1 MKSRRFFMDKVWV
14 SLAFVAVVVAIVP
27 LASILYYVTVR
38 GLPAVNLHFFNMLP
52 PTPEP
57 GAVGG
62 LGNAIQGTL
71 ILVGLAACIGLPFGL
86 LSGIYVSEYGRNFY
100 GQTVRFLG
108 DVLVGN
114 PSIVVG
120 ILGFTL
126 LVLPFHGFSV
136 QAGAV
141 ALGVIMIPIVSIT
154 TAEALMLVPNS
165 IREASAALGIR
176 KWRTSLLV
184 VANAKSGVATGV
196 LLATAR
202 VMGETAPLIL
212 TAGISTLWYSGPSAP
227 IASLTYYIFYFG
239 TSAFPNWVSLAWG
252 AAFLLIIMII
262 GINLAVRLLTKGRR
276 TYA

>member
-1 MKSRRFFMDKVWV
+1 MDKVWISFASV
-14 SLAFVAVVVAIVP
+14 SIIIAIIP

-38 GLPAVNLHFFNMLP
+38 GAPAINLDFFTRLP

-62 LGNAIQGTL
+62 LGDAIQGTL

-86 LSGIYVSEYGRNFY
+86 LSGIYLSEYGRTFF
-100 GQTVRFLG
+100 GQSMRFLG
-108 DVLVGN
+108 DVLIGN

-126 LVLPFHGFSV
+126 LVLPFHGFSTM
-136 QAGAV
+136 AGAV
-141 ALGVIMIPIVSIT
+141 ALGIIMIPIVSVT
-154 TAEALMLVPNS
+154 TAEALRLVPNS

-176 KWRTSLLV
+176 RWRTSLLV
-184 VANAKSGVATGV
+184 VSNARSGVATGA

-212 TAGISTLWYSGPSAP
+212 TAGISVLWFSGPFAP
-227 IASLTYYIFYFG
+227 IASLTYYIWYFG
-239 TSAFPNWVSLAWG
+239 QSPFKNWVSLAWG
-252 AAFLLIIMII
+252 AAFFLIVMII
-262 GINLAVRLLTKGRR
+262 GINLAVRLLTRGRR

>member
-1 MKSRRFFMDKVWV
+1 MDKVWI
-14 SLAFVAVVVAIVP
+14 SLAFMSVVIAIVP
-27 LASILYYVTVR
+27 LASILYFVTVK
-38 GLPAVNLHFFNMLP
+38 GISAMNLDFFTMLP
-52 PTPEP
+52 PTPVT

-71 ILVGLAACIGLPFGL
+71 ILVGLAACIGIPFGL
-86 LSGIYVSEYGRNFY
+86 FSGIYISEYGRNFY
-100 GQTVRFLG
+100 GRAMRFLG

-120 ILGFTL
+120 ILVFTL
-126 LVLPFHGFSV
+126 LVLPARGYSAT
-136 QAGAV
+136 AGAV
-141 ALGVIMIPIVSIT
+141 ALGIIMIPIVSIA
-154 TAEALMLVPNS
+154 TAEALRLVPNS

-184 VANAKSGVATGV
+184 VANARSGVATGA

-212 TAGISTLWYSGPSAP
+212 TASTSNLWFSGVSHPT
-227 IASLTYYIFYFG
+227 ASLTYFIFNYG
-239 TSAFPNWVSLAWG
+239 TSGESNWVSLAWG
-252 AAFLLIIMII
+252 AAFFLIVMIV
-262 GINLAVRLLTKGRR
+262 GINLAVRLLTKGRT